1 MVSKKVTKLF
11 AGLLVVVMACGLVGC
26 GFTKKPDV
34 GGTIKNEQKE
44 EEKTDINDSKTE
56 IEETEKKDEKDVVE
70 KEETVDLSMGKAEG
84 NVYESEFLGVGFKL
98 PEGWTFY
105 TAEQIKE
112 LNGLTTDML
121 DEDIAETIKN
131 ASIVYDMMALDNA
144 GNSTNVNIEKV
155 NAAQAAIITEEK
167 YAEIAIPSLK
177 NALSSMGF
185 SSVTAEASTT
195 KFAGEDAVC
204 IDIVCSNG
212 TVTMYEKVVCK
223 KIGTY
228 MAAITVASAQ
238 TDTTENILGQF
249 YKLEK

>member
-11 AGLLVVVMACGLVGC
+11 AGLLVVVMTCGLVGC

-44 EEKTDINDSKTE
+44 EEKTNIEDSKTE
-56 IEETEKKDEKDVVE
+56 VEEKEDEKDVVE

-204 IDIVCSNG
+204 IDITCSNG

-238 TDTTENILGQF
+238 TDTTEDILGQF